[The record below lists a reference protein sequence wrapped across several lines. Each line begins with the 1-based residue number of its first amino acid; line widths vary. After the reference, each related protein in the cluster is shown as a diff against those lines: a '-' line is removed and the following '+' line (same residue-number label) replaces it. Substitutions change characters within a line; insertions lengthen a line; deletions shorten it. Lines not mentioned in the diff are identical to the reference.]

1 MVEPSATHQ
10 AAPRGEHGLIAPSAR
25 GRSLRRIGDVI
36 VDLGFATRE
45 EVEAAVNEAR
55 NTGRNTGR
63 VLMDRG
69 TVGPEELARAIVRLA
84 GTRTRIGGAS
94 DHGGSEAIYLRD
106 PDDNGRPRSCSPW
119 RRRRQRACSERPTRA
134 RAPREST
141 AWSGVADRSGIGM
154 ERAGGR
160 GRNRVSPTYPMP
172 MLRLP
177 CARVSKEL

>member
-1 MVEPSATHQ
+1 MSSLETMAAQPPVLPATLRLGPTHLTVSDL
-10 AAPRGEHGLIAPSAR
+10 AGSIRFYERALGL
-25 GRSLRRIGDVI
+25 
-36 VDLGFATRE
+36 
-45 EVEAAVNEAR
+45 
-55 NTGRNTGR
+55 R
-63 VLMDRG
+63 VHSR
-69 TVGPEELARAIVRLA
+69 EELARAIVRLA
-84 GTRTRIGGAS
+84 ETRTRIEGAS

-134 RAPREST
+134 RAPVEST
-141 AWSGVADRSGIGM
+141 AWSGVVDRSGIGM